1 MSSVLLT
8 DKFKKTVVIP
18 VLIKNGKIECL
29 DGSELPEIN
38 DVIAHLVVPALA
50 IKDKEILKT
59 LSDEKEVSILEKDT
73 LLLAQIKIDGS
84 DKLNNDFLFYLD
96 YVREKYHP
104 SKDIGGLINAGFVEV
119 ILMNDLFIT
128 LRGTK
133 KAKLKSCKCYIP
145 FLKKEAYSLN
155 HAYTLISQEFE
166 KWRISHSGNVFKD
179 IYCLENKRWTSID
192 NIREHIEYKD
202 KKI

>member
-84 DKLNNDFLFYLD
+84 DKLNNDFLFF
-96 YVREKYHP
+96 
-104 SKDIGGLINAGFVEV
+104 SI
-119 ILMNDLFIT
+119 
-128 LRGTK
+128 
-133 KAKLKSCKCYIP
+133 KSRCSS
-145 FLKKEAYSLN
+145 E
-155 HAYTLISQEFE
+155 
-166 KWRISHSGNVFKD
+166 R
-179 IYCLENKRWTSID
+179 
-192 NIREHIEYKD
+192 
-202 KKI
+202 